1 MRKQPRQ
8 SASKELALLTCCD
21 IAVSVRDRHGRGAVH
36 RALGYYRTLSSVFR
50 CAGIILRIWSEG
62 RWQPPPQ
69 PRVLQGLAVLSA
81 PVPAHL
87 LHPVA
92 ALHVLTAIRRLA
104 FLQHPRPLPPRLESG
119 AGLAG
124 AMGPPMGPPESP
136 PAAEAGGDGPAE
148 GTAQAAGDELAGPES
163 VSESAAG
170 GHGSPPGASAAGRPQ
185 GHPPGAGLAERCGA
199 RGVPPVDLAGRLD
212 TLVQAAM
219 KRESVS
225 SRSEVQREKARK
237 LWLLTSELARLHYH
251 PRADHAAAMADAAGR
266 LARYMHLNGVHAV
279 MDTLRAWHARAP
291 VAGAEAALQALAA
304 RATALNEL
312 RRGRAGA
319 PCQNSRRAA
328 REEQR
333 APQAGRAPE
342 GLEAAA

>member
-21 IAVSVRDRHGRGAVH
+21 IAVSVRDRHGSGAVH
-36 RALGYYRTLSSVFR
+36 RAIGYYRTLSRVFR
-50 CAGIILRIWSEG
+50 CTGIILRIWSEG

-81 PVPAHL
+81 PVPANL

-104 FLQHPRPLPPRLESG
+104 FLQHPRPLPPRLESD

-148 GTAQAAGDELAGPES
+148 GIAQAAGDELAGPES

-170 GHGSPPGASAAGRPQ
+170 GHGSPGASAAGRPQ
-185 GHPPGAGLAERCGA
+185 GHLPGVGLAERWVA

-225 SRSEVQREKARK
+225 SRSEVQRQKARK
-237 LWLLTSELARLHYH
+237 LWLLTSELARLQYH
-251 PRADHAAAMADAAGR
+251 PRADHAAAMVDAATR
-266 LARYMHLNGVHAV
+266 LARYMHFNGVHAV
-279 MDTLRAWHARAP
+279 TDTLRAWHARAP
-291 VAGAEAALQALAA
+291 VPGAEAALQALAA

-312 RRGRAGA
+312 RRGKAGA
-319 PCQNSRRAA
+319 SRQNSRRAA

-342 GLEAAA
+342 GLKAAA